1 MRRPNSWF
9 KLWMLILMRAQ
20 WRDNGRLKR
29 GQCWLNYDLVSRAVP
44 DFGHSNYKKAMAWL
58 HSQSMIVTAQE
69 PRGVVVTV
77 CNWDRFQ
84 QPDNIQS
91 NRTSNRGVTATVT
104 AIQEEEDTREHKEP
118 TPPKKKKTHPP
129 VARGATVEGFDQFW
143 ASYPLK
149 VGKLAARRAWV
160 THKCATR
167 IPVMLASLEK
177 HKASSK
183 WKRDGGQ
190 YIPHPTTYLNQGRE
204 FDEIDDGPSKG
215 EPESLDE
222 HFAQRKA
229 RQVREEERA
238 QRRAR
243 QEREAG

>member
-1 MRRPNSWF
+1 YFSDWSAEGYRNAIRWF
-9 KLWMLILMRAQ
+9 
-20 WRDNGRLKR
+20 RDAHMIDTLRTGR
-29 GQCWLNYDLVSRAVP
+29 G
-44 DFGHSNYKKAMAWL
+44 F
-58 HSQSMIVTAQE
+58 
-69 PRGVVVTV
+69 VVTV
-77 CNWDRFQ
+77 CNYDKYQDVTDPQ
-84 QPDNIQS
+84 QRADNGLTTGRQRS
-91 NRTSNRGVTATVT
+91 NKEQGTSNKE
-104 AIQEEEDTREHKEP
+104 QEEP
-118 TPPKKKKTHPP
+118 PPPKKKKTNPP
-129 VARGATVEGFDQFW
+129 VARGATVAGFDQFW

-215 EPESLDE
+215 EPQSLDE
-222 HFAQRKA
+222 L
-229 RQVREEERA
+229 RA